1 MKVLNTFYSRLHH
14 NILDIFNTFK
24 LKSLRTKFI
33 MAFVILSTIP
43 MIILAFFSYRVYLD
57 ILQRNIQSYTSEVID
72 RVDRNLEIYLSDL
85 ERILELR
92 SDYYNV
98 QFIKLSQAGDV
109 EGNRKYSFRLW
120 ENLNNIKQFKTDL
133 RDVTITT
140 LGGVTIGCY
149 GVTHTDLS
157 QNELFQ
163 TLVNRTSKEDSMA
176 IWGPH
181 PDWLGGEVFSVGR
194 AIRGD
199 YDNFLGIMSIDVD
212 VELLNR
218 ICGNI
223 RLGKSGYIM
232 LADENG
238 RIIYHPK
245 PELIGKSLSFLL
257 GNSSI
262 ADKKEGFTTK
272 IGPGNQMI
280 TVKTFSQAN
289 WRIVG
294 LSNRFELATEMQKIT
309 GLSLVII
316 SITLI
321 VLALTAIFFANLLTN
336 PLKEL
341 QQSMRLAS
349 ENLNTNV
356 KISTTD
362 EIGQLGES
370 FNQMLA
376 RIRQLME
383 QSVSEQKK
391 LRRTEMIAL
400 QEQIKP
406 HFIYNT
412 LDLIIGLLETN
423 KNEDVINTVEALGK
437 FFRISLSHGQE
448 LITIREETEH
458 VRNYLYIQ
466 KIRHGDKYNYD
477 LEIEEQ
483 LLKLKTIKL
492 ILQPLVENA
501 IYHGVRQ
508 LEQPGGLIIVKG
520 YAIGENVYFEI
531 IDNGQG
537 IPVSIVENIT
547 NCLQGTTTVENEKRF
562 FGLRNVHE
570 RITLAFGKEYG
581 LKIESVI
588 NRGTKITVHIPL
600 IG

>member
-1 MKVLNTFYSRLHH
+1 MR
-14 NILDIFNTFK
+14 
-24 LKSLRTKFI
+24 SLRSKFI
-33 MAFVILSTIP
+33 LSFVILSTIP
-43 MIILAFFSYRVYLD
+43 MIILAFFSYRVYHD

-72 RVDRNLEIYLSDL
+72 RVSRNLEIYLSDL

-92 SDYYNV
+92 NDYYNL
-98 QFIKLSQAGDV
+98 QFIKLNLAGDI
-109 EGNRKYSFRLW
+109 EGNRKYTFRLW
-120 ENLNNIKQFKTDL
+120 ENLNNIRQFKTDL
-133 RDVTITT
+133 RDVSVTT
-140 LGGVTIGCY
+140 LGGVTVGCY
-149 GVTHTDLS
+149 GVTHTDLA

-163 TLVNRTSKEDSMA
+163 ALANRTPGEDGTA

-181 PDWLGGEVFSVGR
+181 PDWLGGQVFSVGR

-223 RLGKSGYIM
+223 RLGKTGYIM
-232 LADENG
+232 LVDDNN

-245 PELIGKSLSFLL
+245 PELIGKSLGFLL
-257 GNSSI
+257 GKSSSI
-262 ADKKEGFTTK
+262 ADWKQGFTTK
-272 IGPGNQMI
+272 MGPGNQMI
-280 TVKTFSQAN
+280 AVKTFAQAN
-289 WRIVG
+289 WRIIG

-309 GLSLVII
+309 RLSLII
-316 SITLI
+316 ILTTII
-321 VLALTAIFFANLLTN
+321 VLTLTAIYFASLLTD

-341 QQSMRLAS
+341 QQSMRQAS
-349 ENLNTNV
+349 EDLNTNA

-383 QSVSEQKK
+383 QSVQEQKK

-412 LDLIIGLLETN
+412 LDLIIGLLET
-423 KNEDVINTVEALGK
+423 KQNEDVINMVEALGA

-448 LITIREETEH
+448 FISIREEVEH
-458 VRNYLYIQ
+458 IRNYLYIQ
-466 KIRHGDKYNYD
+466 RFRHGDKYDYQ
-477 LEIEEQ
+477 IEVQEE
-483 LLKLKTIKL
+483 LLDKKTLKL

-520 YAIGENVYFEI
+520 YFMGEHVYFEI
-531 IDNGQG
+531 IDNGHG
-537 IPVSIVENIT
+537 IPMAIVEDIA
-547 NCLQGTTTVENEKRF
+547 NCLQGAATAEDEKRF
-562 FGLRNVHE
+562 FGLKNVHE

-581 LKIESVI
+581 LKVDSVI
-588 NRGTKITVHIPL
+588 NEGTTVTVHIPL